1 MNSNQLVFHPCDSCI
16 DQSLS
21 IMHEIN
27 KAFGSNS
34 DVFLNFSKNFDI
46 VWHQRVVLSGIF
58 SNWGES

>member
-21 IMHEIN
+21 ITHEIN